1 MYKHGNNVRRE
12 IILIPTPLSLGFHI
26 TEIRVKSIVAIL
38 CVPFQFANS
47 CKKEQCMLFR
57 KKKTRETANCNF
69 PNQEFTEIKLSVN

>member
-38 CVPFQFANS
+38 CVLFQFANS

-57 KKKTRETANCNF
+57 KKTK
-69 PNQEFTEIKLSVN
+69 QEKLQIVIFQIKNLQKLNYL

>member
-57 KKKTRETANCNF
+57 KKK
-69 PNQEFTEIKLSVN
+69 QEKLQIVIFQIKNLQKLNYL